1 MFTKFKSFLE
11 GKLEDIFNS
20 HKDHFNEYKNK
31 SFVIDDDLIES
42 VVLDKYDFKII
53 NIKWNNYPGHSIIND
68 KIKTRTNFKSVSE
81 FNGYFTLV
89 IEDLFD
95 NHFYELNEEFEKY
108 NVHLVNKNI
117 SIIIKFDYD
126 DLFENGT
133 TIEVKT
139 IVNGFDSNVDE
150 IIEINID

>member
-11 GKLEDIFNS
+11 ANLADIFNS
-20 HKDHFNEYKNK
+20 QNDHFDEFKNK
-31 SFVIDDDLIES
+31 SFVIDDNLIERI
-42 VVLDKYDFKII
+42 VLDKYDFKII
-53 NIKWNNYPGHSIIND
+53 NIKWNNYTGHSIND

-81 FNGYFTLV
+81 FNEYFTLV

-95 NHFYELNEEFEKY
+95 NHFYELNREFEKY
-108 NVHLVNKNI
+108 NIHLVNKNI

-126 DLFENGT
+126 DLFENDT
-133 TIEVKT
+133 TIEIKT